1 MPRSS
6 RVVVLAP
13 ALDEDAGFGQA
24 RELLDVEEFVAD
36 AGLEGL
42 HERVLPRT
50 ARLDDTVRA
59 ALKRH
64 QSRSACE
71 VNSGPLSTRK
81 NRGAPRAATSWSG
94 WATVWSALIDRS
106 ACMTSDCR
114 VCSSTTL
121 TSRSG
126 RPSLA
131 EELSGFPE
139 SPDTIHYFHG
149 TRVWDPVRFAA
160 EGLRPLLAMLDAV
173 WAELGALAP
182 ELPASD
188 VHRLRDDLTAGVV
201 GPHTYPLRV
210 NGAIDHGPCGHLLR
224 DALLH
229 PDDYNAVDYLKG
241 SEIPSDICEAV
252 HERFGID
259 LGKRYRAATTPCIVE
274 FAMPST
280 SVDEALASAAW
291 YVEAAL
297 RGERSANAPW
307 GYDGGGAPVPA
318 TAIVAVTCPQP
329 DQNPLP

>member
-1 MPRSS
+1 MMPR
-6 RVVVLAP
+6 VLRCVDAQA
-13 ALDEDAGFGQA
+13 ALDSLASLFNVPANELKQA
-24 RELLDVEEFVAD
+24 LVPA
-36 AGLEGL
+36 AK
-42 HERVLPRT
+42 
-50 ARLDDTVRA
+50 A
-59 ALKRH
+59 ALSDK
-64 QSRSACE
+64 SDP
-71 VNSGPLSTRK
+71 V
-81 NRGAPRAATSWSG
+81 GALPAA
-94 WATVWSALIDRS
+94 
-106 ACMTSDCR
+106 
-114 VCSSTTL
+114 
-121 TSRSG
+121 
-126 RPSLA
+126 LA

-139 SPDTIHYFHG
+139 PPDTIHYFHG
-149 TRVWDPVRFAA
+149 TRVWDPVGLAA
-160 EGLRPLLAMLDAV
+160 EGLRPLLAMLDVV
-173 WAELGALAP
+173 WAELAALAP

-210 NGAIDHGPCGHLLR
+210 NGSIDHGPCGHLLR

-241 SEIPSDICEAV
+241 PEIPSDICEAV

-274 FAMPST
+274 FAIPST

-297 RGERSANAPW
+297 RGERSANATW

-329 DQNPLP
+329 DQNPRP